1 MQRKGR
7 QRTIAE
13 LTTKTTLTL
22 FASLILIVP
31 LSGIINDLGYIDYIT
46 WNGKKNAFGLFLIL
60 CPFIFLL
67 LNIKEIQHGIYS
79 LTTKLR

>member
-1 MQRKGR
+1 MQRKSR
-7 QRTIAE
+7 QRTITK
-13 LTTKTTLTL
+13 LTTKATLTL
-22 FASLILIVP
+22 FASLFLLIP
-31 LSGIINDLGYIDYIT
+31 LSGIINDLGYIDYVT

-60 CPFIFLL
+60 CPFTFLL